1 MSCLNDRRPNP
12 QPDPGQI
19 SALDAARA
27 QLSERARQVAVL
39 QGEMRALL
47 IEAVRGRVRG
57 HLAQRPT
64 GKREDRNAG
73 LLRAS
78 GLFDEAWYLRHA
90 PDAAAAQLD
99 PVIHYL
105 RHGAAEGR
113 DPSPHF
119 SGRAYLRRYPDVA
132 AARANPLLH
141 YLQYG
146 LEENR
151 TIDAVAG
158 TAATP
163 DADWISGQDIV
174 GQGRDDAGLTAEHT
188 KFVRRGDAYEEFDPT
203 ILQGVTPDVK
213 VLAFYLPQFHA
224 IPEND
229 AFWGKGF
236 TEWRQVARGLP
247 RFPGHYQP
255 RLPGD
260 LGFYDLT
267 DVAVMRRQVEMAK
280 AAGIHGFGFYYYR
293 FDDRRVL
300 ERPIEDFLKAPDITM
315 PFMLIWANE
324 NWTRT
329 WDGQTGELL
338 LVQSYDEAAETA
350 LLADIARH
358 FADPRYIRIGGR
370 PFFAIYQ
377 PRHVPNAPQ
386 TFARWRRRWKDE
398 FGVEPLIF
406 MAQTFG
412 AEDPIAFGLDGAM
425 EFPPHKLTRGLPERK
440 VADAFQSGFAA
451 RVLSY
456 DGIAAASVAEPAPA
470 YPLIKTAVP
479 GWDNDPRR
487 PMRGMIV
494 EGSTPRKYQDWLARL
509 VARARDNPVLGERFV
524 AINAWNEWAEGA
536 YLEPDVHYGA
546 AYLNATARALRPPR

>member
-1 MSCLNDRRPNP
+1 VSDHR
-12 QPDPGQI
+12 PDPKQTTLA
-19 SALDAARA
+19 SELDTARA
-27 QLSERARQVAVL
+27 ALSERSRQLAAL
-39 QGEMRALL
+39 QAEMRALL
-47 IEAVRGRVRG
+47 IDAVRFRVRR
-57 HLAQRPT
+57 HLAGKPG
-64 GKREDRNAG
+64 GKREDRHAA
-73 LLRAS
+73 LIRAS
-78 GLFDEAWYLRHA
+78 GLFDEAWYRRHC
-90 PDAAAAQLD
+90 PDAAVSPID
-99 PVIHYL
+99 PVLHYL
-105 RHGAAEGR
+105 RQGAAEGR
-113 DPSPHF
+113 DPSLHF
-119 SGRAYLRRYPDVA
+119 CGGAYRRRYPDVA
-132 AARANPLLH
+132 AAGVNPLLH
-141 YLQYG
+141 FLQYG
-146 LEENR
+146 IEENR
-151 TIDAVAG
+151 TIDAVPG
-158 TAATP
+158 NAATP
-163 DADWISGQDIV
+163 GGDWIDGEDV
-174 GQGRDDAGLTAEHT
+174 PGPGRDDGGLTAEHG
-188 KFVRRGDAYEEFDPT
+188 KFVRRGDAYEDFDPG
-203 ILQGVTPDVK
+203 ILKGVTLDVK

-255 RLPGD
+255 RLPSD

-267 DVAVMRRQVEMAK
+267 DIAVMRRQVEMAQ

-300 ERPIEDFLKAPDITM
+300 ERPIENFLGASDIAM

-329 WDGQTGELL
+329 WDGQTGDLL
-338 LVQSYDEAAETA
+338 LVQSYAEAAETA

-370 PFFAIYQ
+370 PFFVIYQ

-412 AEDPIAFGLDGAM
+412 AEDPTPFGLDGAM
-425 EFPPHKLTRGLPERK
+425 EFPPHKLSRGLPERE

-456 DGIAAASVAEPAPA
+456 DDIVAASTAEPAPT
-470 YPLIKTAVP
+470 YPLIKTAAP

-494 EGSTPRKYQDWLARL
+494 EGSTPRKYQVWLARL
-509 VARARDNPVLGERFV
+509 IARARHNPVLGERLV
-524 AINAWNEWAEGA
+524 AVNAWNEWAEGA
-536 YLEPDVHYGA
+536 YLEPDVHYGG
-546 AYLNATARALRPPR
+546 AYLNATARAHLTSR